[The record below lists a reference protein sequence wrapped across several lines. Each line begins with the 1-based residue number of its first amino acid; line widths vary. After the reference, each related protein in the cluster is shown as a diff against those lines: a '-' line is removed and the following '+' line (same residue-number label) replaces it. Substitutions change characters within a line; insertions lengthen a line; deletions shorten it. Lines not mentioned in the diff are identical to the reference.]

1 MDSIDRLK
9 QQRLDVERQQ
19 DVDKKHL
26 ESLQSVHS
34 VEKAVYEIARTLIG
48 YLDGKVTKTEVVN
61 QIRSVET
68 PDVEK
73 VVKAVEDLSLVV
85 ENTKLDVTPLVA
97 GLGKLEEQLKLI
109 PKEKPEFEQKEEVR
123 VTNLDEIDF
132 TTLENA
138 IKGIKIDTPAPVV
151 NLPQT
156 EVNVDAPDLDPIK
169 KSLSDVIKAVKG
181 IKLEVPKTDLSKVE
195 KELTKLT
202 KLNKEILDK
211 PMGGGGGGGRATPY
225 EQNGIPAF
233 VELVGGAVPITGSIT
248 ASASTLADFSTNNLD
263 EGATSYFGQTKP
275 DGTWLVLKVTDT
287 SVGYAT
293 VSNNGTVT
301 SYTDAW
307 TNKATLTYGRFDEAF

>member
-9 QQRLDVERQQ
+9 QQRLEVERQT
-19 DVDKKHL
+19 DVEKKHL

-73 VVKAVEDLSLVV
+73 VVQAVEDLSSVV
-85 ENTKLDVTPLVA
+85 ENTKLDVTPLVE
-97 GLGKLEEQLKLI
+97 GLSKLEDQLKLI
-109 PKEKPEFEQKEEVR
+109 PKENPEFEQKEDVR
-123 VTNLDEIDF
+123 ITNLDEIDF

-151 NLPQT
+151 NVPQT

-202 KLNKEILDK
+202 KLNKELLEK
-211 PMGGGGGGGRATPY
+211 PTGGSGGGSSWVAT
-225 EQNGIPAF
+225 NSNDIP
-233 VELVGGAVPITGSIT
+233 VPIQLTVDGKIPVETGGVYESR
-248 ASASTLADFSTNNLD
+248 N
-263 EGATSYFGQTKP
+263 
-275 DGTWLVLKVTDT
+275 DT
-287 SVGYAT
+287 T
-293 VSNNGTVT
+293 
-301 SYTDAW
+301 TDA
-307 TNKATLTYGRFDEAF
+307 NLVYLGKALPGAAIGDAAWQIKRYDKSAGHMSFADDETTFTKVWSDRTTYNY

>member
-9 QQRLDVERQQ
+9 QQRLEVERQT
-19 DVDKKHL
+19 DVEKKHL

-73 VVKAVEDLSLVV
+73 VVQAVEDLSSVV
-85 ENTKLDVTPLVA
+85 ENTKLDVTPLVE
-97 GLGKLEEQLKLI
+97 GLSKLEEQLKLI

-123 VTNLDEIDF
+123 VTNLDDIDF

-151 NLPQT
+151 NVPQT
-156 EVNVDAPDLDPIK
+156 EVNIDAPDLDPIK

-195 KELTKLT
+195 SELAKLT
-202 KLNKEILDK
+202 KLNKELLDK
-211 PMGGGGGGGRATPY
+211 PVGGSAGGGSSWVAT
-225 EQNGIPAF
+225 NSDNIP
-233 VELVGGAVPITGSIT
+233 VPIQLTVDGKIPVE
-248 ASASTLADFSTNNLD
+248 A
-263 EGATSYFGQTKP
+263 GATSTYESRNDTTSDPNLVYLGKALPGSATSAAVWQIKRYNKSAGHMSFADDVTTFTKVW
-275 DGTWLVLKVTDT
+275 DNR
-287 SVGYAT
+287 SSYGY
-293 VSNNGTVT
+293 
-301 SYTDAW
+301 
-307 TNKATLTYGRFDEAF
+307 

>member
-1 MDSIDRLK
+1 MEAIERIN
-9 QQRLDVERQQ
+9 QQRLHVEHQKDVE
-19 DVDKKHL
+19 KKHI

-73 VVKAVEDLSLVV
+73 VVQAVEDLSSVV
-85 ENTKLDVTPLVA
+85 ENTKLDVTPLVE
-97 GLGKLEEQLKLI
+97 GLSKLEDQLKLI
-109 PKEKPEFEQKEEVR
+109 PKEKPEFEQKEDVR

-151 NLPQT
+151 NVPQT

-181 IKLEVPKTDLSKVE
+181 IKLEVPKTDLTKVE

-202 KLNKEILDK
+202 KLNKELLEK
-211 PMGGGGGGGRATPY
+211 PTGGGGGGGRATPY
-225 EQNGIPAF
+225 EQDGIPAF
-233 VELVGGAVPITGSIT
+233 VELTNGAIPTSSAIVTKRYDLSSSTIIYTATAPVGTLDADLGWTITKFDLTDTANSSGKIATDASWTNRATGSY
-248 ASASTLADFSTNNLD
+248 N
-263 EGATSYFGQTKP
+263 
-275 DGTWLVLKVTDT
+275 
-287 SVGYAT
+287 
-293 VSNNGTVT
+293 
-301 SYTDAW
+301 
-307 TNKATLTYGRFDEAF
+307 